1 MPKMPDF
8 WSVILKLCCK
18 NSKTCDVVRTVK
30 LKGDNMTEQ
39 EPKTFTQQ
47 DIDEL
52 TNKHN
57 EEMQALKSRLDAEY
71 KRKADGLEKS
81 IKAQIEEETKKANMS
96 ELEKANAEIADW
108 KAKYQEK
115 EDLIAL
121 SNQKDE
127 TRKLMSEMGVDE
139 SCLDY
144 VFIPKDIEGTKTRV
158 KAFKEYIDKVKK
170 ETFENNL
177 KSTIPGAGK
186 GADTGDVALRK
197 AMGLK

>member
-1 MPKMPDF
+1 
-8 WSVILKLCCK
+8 
-18 NSKTCDVVRTVK
+18 
-30 LKGDNMTEQ
+30 MTEQ

-47 DIDEL
+47 DFDNFKSEIEA
-52 TNKHN
+52 KHQEDLN
-57 EEMQALKSRLDAEY
+57 SLAGKLRAEFKEKEQKAKAEAEKAAKQA
-71 KRKADGLEKS
+71 GM
-81 IKAQIEEETKKANMS
+81 T

-139 SCLDY
+139 GCLDY
-144 VFIPKDIEGTKTRV
+144 VFIPKDIEGTKARV
-158 KAFKEYIDKVKK
+158 KSFKEYIDKVKK
-170 ETFENNL
+170 ETFETNL
-177 KSTIPGAGK
+177 KSKIPSAGSK
-186 GADTGDVALRK
+186 ADADDARLRK